1 MVLRNFVTL
10 EPNTPAVLHFSGHRF
25 ADRDIVDPLT
35 GVEKVI
41 RVLDFDVDTLNGQA
55 TRATF
60 SVTSEKLAKML
71 EPFLGESRYLNFN
84 LTITK
89 SGQGFRTE
97 YDVQATPR

>member
-10 EPNTPAVLHFSGHRF
+10 EPRAPAVLHFSDHRF

-35 GVEKVI
+35 GQEKVI
-41 RVLDFDVDTLNGQA
+41 RVLDFDVDTLNGQEV
-55 TRATF
+55 RATF
-60 SVTSEKLAKML
+60 SVTSEKLAQAL
-71 EPFLGESRYLNFN
+71 EPFLGDRRYRNFN

-89 SGQGFRTE
+89 SGSGFRTE